1 MASLC
6 WLSFSVGQVAGK
18 GRDKFHYQNN
28 VSGGFVQA
36 VKVAGCCRSSPRL
49 VCLASGN
56 NRPIWVE
63 RGSAW
68 ASHFLFVKLVPCS
81 CEKGGVVWFCLI
93 EHWIWWSVG
102 KTSLF
107 VLLKIKN
114 KMQSHAWLRNW
125 LYAAV
130 PLEAESPHLFQLTA
144 IWHVAVTKER
154 RRGKISFIK
163 ILISHLKI
171 KASQDVGRLLRSD
184 VGVVHRDWL
193 LDNQRVETVAPE
205 KAVVLQSADSSLFWG
220 SIHLKVVCQTSTHLR
235 CPFCSHKALLLVM
248 STMPPRHTHSL
259 LWSLLCCGQMC
270 LLHWQPAHPPRWE
283 MMSLHKLIFPGGRW
297 ILPCLQPIRGLFTPE
312 SPGTET
318 NRHTFLRGSVVI
330 CWSHLTEKV
339 KLVSNASHHSSSF
352 HLYSAEENPNIT
364 AHQWNGSISIYWFD
378 LSCVFF
384 PSISFL
390 SLFLYWQQLP
400 MPTSFSFSLT
410 CHEDAEWKKGRS
422 IFMYTCFQCVS
433 VCVAQ

>member
-130 PLEAESPHLFQLTA
+130 PLEAESPRLFQLTA

-171 KASQDVGRLLRSD
+171 KASRSD

-248 STMPPRHTHSL
+248 STMPPRRTQSRTHSL
-259 LWSLLCCGQMC
+259 
-270 LLHWQPAHPPRWE
+270 
-283 MMSLHKLIFPGGRW
+283 
-297 ILPCLQPIRGLFTPE
+297 
-312 SPGTET
+312 
-318 NRHTFLRGSVVI
+318 
-330 CWSHLTEKV
+330 
-339 KLVSNASHHSSSF
+339 
-352 HLYSAEENPNIT
+352 
-364 AHQWNGSISIYWFD
+364 
-378 LSCVFF
+378 
-384 PSISFL
+384 
-390 SLFLYWQQLP
+390 
-400 MPTSFSFSLT
+400 
-410 CHEDAEWKKGRS
+410 
-422 IFMYTCFQCVS
+422 
-433 VCVAQ
+433 